1 MWKGEL
7 PARPAASPGLLRR
20 RYSVPETIMRKYRL
34 AQQKS
39 DMEEAGQSSAS
50 PASTAARGTC
60 HCCGPRGSRRDRDP
74 MRKSALLRLWGRA
87 GASPVRACCCPPGT
101 RSLDGSH
108 SELRTPRCLTPK
120 RLRLDSSRD
129 REGALK
135 THTSA
140 LLTYSDPPPELT
152 TSITSEKTESPTYS
166 DRTALLTDITSDCQ
180 TSLQP
185 EHLTYAVS
193 DGGSFTDSSETF
205 TTSMPT
211 TKETEFDNQKCCS
224 LMSNGSYIDGRISE
238 RSVSAENNDSN
249 LVPFDQQLS
258 IDTQKYDILE
268 IVVSETLNVQPTT
281 AVKSVVNEK
290 VSSPIRSAVLNKRKQ
305 NVDID
310 EYVSNILVESLNS
323 LTDQLESMNA
333 SMGYDKKLNIVEK
346 EIKVKL
352 QNTGVNTIVHL
363 SPTSNNQIIFGNEE
377 LCNSDDRHDNENNQ
391 RKLSSVNIRESV
403 LSTETNN
410 NLTSSE
416 SMRDNNSNHSHQ
428 QQKGKFLNI
437 TNTENVN
444 KSILHQIQKL
454 FKDEFRRNDQAENP
468 LPEIS
473 HIEISN
479 VDVFLNDNAG
489 DYRNSDTIEIQT
501 QANQDNGE
509 VLGGV
514 GTGNYYEELEENTL
528 VPRFSALPHSDS
540 MEVNTSSSDDTEILG
555 SECTSLVDSLDDPN
569 SPRSILLRRAY
580 TNNIRSELVRSSI
593 DVLDLLPENTS
604 QDDIHSPKEKGEAF
618 FIRIKDDNCD
628 CEKENI
634 VVADH
639 MPETIKQRLYRRHR
653 KREQRM
659 ECVRRSKVKQLKKD
673 IIKQKHNEIYK
684 SKKEIEKECMAIIN
698 TLIEDVIAKIAQ
710 DEYKYMR
717 IKQRSNNVPTT
728 KSEENLNRRV
738 WKKEN
743 ESNRKSN
750 KSKMVHSHS
759 CYDYTSKDLKAERSK
774 RSKHSSQLNTLST
787 PEEHIPKRIYQK
799 SEIHDGNN
807 CIEILEILEYVNNS
821 QSSTETTN
829 SDENH
834 NGCQI
839 KNKKSRIPIP
849 VYERIQRIPKG
860 SSHMNSKNT
869 CGRTP
874 PLLSRERSE
883 KTQHLLTSML
893 LDVFHEDNDPIQ
905 DIPIRRNAVPYEPRT
920 RSNSLRF
927 QNSFDIIPE
936 EKSSLSMESTGEDL
950 ACRRASAPSLGDSL
964 LTDQEEQPKKS
975 PSPKKLTRYKDLK
988 SAGTSPMPDVYKT
1001 QSHAAAMTSPIRKS
1015 ASTSPIRLGISNNK
1029 GNNGTQHVSQ
1039 PRPLQRR
1046 DDEGIARTFA
1056 PPLVVQRTAST
1067 IFVEFYLSQG
1077 SERRKSLTT
1086 QYEEQI
1092 RNIQSDPEGR
1102 RERKVKTHNCL
1113 KDNKINEVTK
1123 ERRRKSDRVK
1133 DTSIKDRYEEK
1144 VLSKNMYQKKK
1155 SRSDRSEVG
1164 SEGSRDD
1171 RDGSSSSSESGGS
1184 LLCSLAPAWLS
1195 ARRRRRRA
1203 ASSSGDWA
1211 VTVAG
1216 SCAAALPNDVEMRL
1230 RFPDPHARAPHPP
1243 RAPPSFSAVECGTDC
1258 SRASRAPPHAPHAPH
1273 GPHAP
1278 HSRRRTSDDAGR
1290 LTLTV
1295 KKEASDSSVL
1305 ASKSV
1310 KKSSDLLPDLE
1321 TFRASRCKTKSSLKT
1336 RRGYSLHCWLPEEDP
1351 TQIRARNGLSVLGSA
1366 IVPEQKP
1373 RVPTMSERDLT
1384 RLCAPRRRFSCVR
1397 P

>member
-1 MWKGEL
+1 MWKGEV

-39 DMEEAGQSSAS
+39 DNEEAGQGSAS
-50 PASTAARGTC
+50 TASTAARGTC
-60 HCCGPRGSRRDRDP
+60 PCCGPRGSRRDRDP

-87 GASPVRACCCPPGT
+87 GASPIRACCCPPGT

-129 REGALK
+129 REYTFK
-135 THTSA
+135 THTRAPS
-140 LLTYSDPPPELT
+140 TFSDLPPELT
-152 TSITSEKTESPTYS
+152 NSMTSEKTESPTLS
-166 DRTALLTDITSDCQ
+166 ERTALLTDVTSEYQ

-205 TTSMPT
+205 STSMHT
-211 TKETEFDNQKCCS
+211 TKETEFNDPKFCS

-249 LVPFDQQLS
+249 IVPFDQPLS

-268 IVVSETLNVQPTT
+268 IVVSETLNVQPAA
-281 AVKSVVNEK
+281 AVKSAVNEK
-290 VSSPIRSAVLNKRKQ
+290 ISSPIRGVLLNKRKQ
-305 NVDID
+305 NIDID

-377 LCNSDDRHDNENNQ
+377 LCNSDDRHDKENNR

-410 NLTSSE
+410 NLTSPE
-416 SMRDNNSNHSHQ
+416 STRDNNSNHSDQ
-428 QQKGKFLNI
+428 PQTGQFLNV

-454 FKDEFRRNDQAENP
+454 FKDEFRRNEQAENP
-468 LPEIS
+468 SISNLPEIS

-479 VDVFLNDNAG
+479 VDVFLNDNAV
-489 DYRNSDTIEIQT
+489 DYTNSDTIEIQT

-540 MEVNTSSSDDTEILG
+540 MEVNTSSSDDTDILG

-580 TNNIRSELVRSSI
+580 TNNKRSELVRSSI

-604 QDDIHSPKEKGEAF
+604 QNDIHSPKEKGEAF

-673 IIKQKHNEIYK
+673 IIKQKHHENYK

-717 IKQRSNNVPTT
+717 IKQRSYNVPSV
-728 KSEENLNRRV
+728 KSDENLSRRV
-738 WKKEN
+738 WKKES

-750 KSKMVHSHS
+750 KSKIVHSHS
-759 CYDYTSKDLKAERSK
+759 CYDFTSKDSKTERTK
-774 RSKHSSQLNTLST
+774 RNKHSSQLNTPST
-787 PEEHIPKRIYQK
+787 PEEKIPKRIYQK

-821 QSSTETTN
+821 HSSTETTN

-834 NGCQI
+834 NGFQI

-849 VYERIQRIPKG
+849 VYERLQRIPNG
-860 SSHMNSKNT
+860 SSQKNNRNS

-874 PLLSRERSE
+874 TLLSREHSE
-883 KTQHLLTSML
+883 KTQHLLASML
-893 LDVFHEDNDPIQ
+893 LDVFHEDTDPIK
-905 DIPIRRNAVPYEPRT
+905 DIPIRRSAVPYEPRV

-936 EKSSLSMESTGEDL
+936 EKSSLSLESTGEDL

-964 LTDQEEQPKKS
+964 STDQEEQPKKS
-975 PSPKKLTRYKDLK
+975 PFKKKSNKYKDLK
-988 SAGTSPMPDVYKT
+988 SAGTSPMPDVHKT

-1015 ASTSPIRLGISNNK
+1015 ASTSPIRLGLSNNR
-1029 GNNGTQHVSQ
+1029 NNGTPHINQ

-1046 DDEGIARTFA
+1046 DDEG
-1056 PPLVVQRTAST
+1056 
-1067 IFVEFYLSQG
+1067 
-1077 SERRKSLTT
+1077 SERRKSVTT

-1092 RNIQSDPEGR
+1092 RNIQSDPEVK

-1113 KDNKINEVTK
+1113 KDNKIIEVSK
-1123 ERRRKSDRVK
+1123 ERRRKSDRAK
-1133 DTSIKDRYEEK
+1133 DRRINDRYEEK
-1144 VLSKNMYQKKK
+1144 ILNKNTYQKKK
-1155 SRSDRSEVG
+1155 GRSERCELG
-1164 SEGSRDD
+1164 SEESRDD
-1171 RDGSSSSSESGGS
+1171 RDVSSSSSESGGS

-1203 ASSSGDWA
+1203 ASNSGDWA

-1230 RFPDPHARAPHPP
+1230 RFPEPP
-1243 RAPPSFSAVECGTDC
+1243 PAHPPSFSAVECGTDYG
-1258 SRASRAPPHAPHAPH
+1258 RATRAPHAT
-1273 GPHAP
+1273 HASHAQ
-1278 HSRRRTSDDAGR
+1278 HSRRRTIDDPGR
-1290 LTLTV
+1290 LTLTM

-1321 TFRASRCKTKSSLKT
+1321 TFRASRCKTKSSLKAVVSDAS
-1336 RRGYSLHCWLPEEDP
+1336 GVLPSLL
-1351 TQIRARNGLSVLGSA
+1351 AS
-1366 IVPEQKP
+1366 
-1373 RVPTMSERDLT
+1373 
-1384 RLCAPRRRFSCVR
+1384 RRRSYADKST
-1397 P
+1397 